1 MANKKSTDI
10 SNSRYSQGGS
20 TEVKGSMIGW
30 WERKPLSK
38 SPLDVTFT
46 ITKRYA
52 GRPDL
57 VAFDMYG
64 KTTLMW
70 VVLQYNTIL
79 DITEDFKE
87 GAVITLP
94 TRSRLFSELLSG
106 KSSTVFVS

>member
-1 MANKKSTDI
+1 MASKKSTDVA
-10 SNSRYSQGGS
+10 NSRYAQGGS
-20 TEVKGSMIGW
+20 TEVKGNTIGW
-30 WERKPLSK
+30 WERKPLPK
-38 SPLDVTFT
+38 SPLDVTFV

-70 VVLQYNTIL
+70 VVLQYNAIL
-79 DITEDFKE
+79 DLTEDFCE
-87 GAVITLP
+87 GTVITLP

-106 KSSTVFVS
+106 KNTTVFVS